1 MRSRSS
7 ILFVAML
14 LALLGGPG
22 VAQEP
27 DAKMLLQ
34 AAMKAMGGEN
44 LRSVQYSGNE
54 GYVAAVGQNYNP
66 ANDWPAPL
74 ITAYT
79 RRIDYEAKSSREE
92 YGLTTE
98 RPAQYGPVGGGNSP
112 VITTPIIGEQRRNW
126 NVRENVAWNVDGT
139 NVVPQ
144 PALAELR
151 QLDIWLTPHGCLKA
165 ALAPGANPIAIERT
179 EQNKGRITAV
189 SFLALGKYRVQC
201 SMNSKNLVERVQTWL
216 PNPVVGDLY
225 HELVYGDYK
234 DFNGVMFPTDFHA
247 HHDLDD
253 DLEGQGLN
261 VSGGHNSFGLTVAN
275 LRVNVPDAA
284 PAIPEAA
291 RTATVPPVR
300 VDAQKIG
307 NGVFYMGG
315 GTHASVAVEFRDFIT
330 VFDAPLNEARSLA
343 VIREVKRLIP
353 NKPIKYV
360 VSSHHHWD
368 HLGGLRAYVASEN
381 PTVIMQQN
389 NLPYY
394 AEVLW
399 IRPWTLQPDRLAL
412 FPPEEVSEGYTFETV
427 GQKHVLSDGM
437 RTMEIHNVQGLQ
449 HAQGMV
455 IGYLPQEKMVIE
467 ADLFTPPAPNAPM
480 PTVVTASHRTFLN
493 NVRRLGL
500 DVQTIAPIHGGR
512 TYPWADFVKF
522 VNSVGP
528 QVARRVSKLDVAFE
542 KQLNKK

>member
-1 MRSRSS
+1 MTGTNEGGNMPRRFVVLVVVVLVGLMR
-7 ILFVAML
+7 A
-14 LALLGGPG
+14 GGA
-22 VAQEP
+22 AQEP
-27 DAKMLLQ
+27 DARTVLQ
-34 AAMKAMGGEN
+34 AALKAMGGEN
-44 LRSVQYSGNE
+44 LRSIQYSGNE

-74 ITAYT
+74 ITTYT
-79 RRIDYEAKSSREE
+79 RTIDYEARSSREE

-126 NVRENVAWNVDGT
+126 NVRETFAWNVDGT
-139 NVVPQ
+139 NIVPQ
-144 PALAELR
+144 PALADLR
-151 QLDIWLTPHGCLKA
+151 QLEIWLTPHGCLKA
-165 ALAPGANPIAIERT
+165 ALAPGANPVAIERT

-189 SFLALGKYRVQC
+189 SFVALGKYRVQC

-234 DFNGVMFPTDFHA
+234 DFNGVMFPTDWHA

-253 DLEGQGLN
+253 DLEGQGIN
-261 VSGGHNSFGLTVAN
+261 VSGGHNSFGLTVSA
-275 LRVNVPDAA
+275 LRVNIADAA

-291 RTATVPPVR
+291 RTATVPPVQ
-300 VDAQKIG
+300 VQAQKIAD
-307 NGVFYMGG
+307 GVFYMGG

-343 VIREVKRLIP
+343 VIREIKRLIP
-353 NKPIKYV
+353 NKPIRYV

-381 PTVIMQQN
+381 VTVVMQQN

-427 GQKHVLSDGM
+427 GQKHVLSDGT
-437 RTMEIHNVQGLQ
+437 RTMEIYNVQGLQ

-455 IGYLPQEKMVIE
+455 MAYLPQEKMVLE

-480 PTVVTASHRTFLN
+480 PTLVTASHRTFLS
-493 NVRRLGL
+493 NVQRLRL
-500 DVQTIAPIHGGR
+500 DVQTIVPIHGGR
-512 TYPWADFVKF
+512 TFPWGDFAKF
-522 VNSVGP
+522 VTSAKPATN
-528 QVARRVSKLDVAFE
+528 
-542 KQLNKK
+542 